1 MAIKGK
7 NKSKSRSGAARR
19 RPVAS
24 SRPAVTAGRPLTWY
38 RTMGGQLTIIV
49 VVLAII
55 GIVMWRVGVASSES
69 SKLEA
74 KQDRLRD
81 YTSEVAEH
89 VGKVQDTIRE
99 MLGAPFNTAN
109 PEGLETLA
117 ESTDRWIE
125 SLEATGALIQEVV
138 PPDDLV
144 AANVT
149 LQQSFQIYSTSAKI
163 YALVVDEDENEKIQ
177 SLLDRAAE
185 VRSQAGVIMSGAIG
199 MLDEA
204 RREAGL
210 GASGVDIPAQMSP
223 ILPTPAPTG
232 DPGKGAGKGAN
243 KDKKNDG

>member
-1 MAIKGK
+1 
-7 NKSKSRSGAARR
+7 
-19 RPVAS
+19 
-24 SRPAVTAGRPLTWY
+24 
-38 RTMGGQLTIIV
+38 MGGQLTIIV
-49 VVLAII
+49 AILAII

-74 KQDRLRD
+74 RQEKLRQ

-109 PEGLETLA
+109 PEGLAALA

-125 SLEATGALIQEVV
+125 ELEATGALIQEVV

-163 YALVVDEDENEKIQ
+163 YALVPDEDENKKIQ

-185 VRSQAGVIMSGAIG
+185 VRSQAGVIMSGALG

-204 RREAGL
+204 RGEADL
-210 GASGVDIPAQMSP
+210 GPSDIDVPAQMSP
-223 ILPTPAPTG
+223 ILPTPAPTE
-232 DPGKGAGKGAN
+232 DAGKNADTDADRDSGGSEDDEGS